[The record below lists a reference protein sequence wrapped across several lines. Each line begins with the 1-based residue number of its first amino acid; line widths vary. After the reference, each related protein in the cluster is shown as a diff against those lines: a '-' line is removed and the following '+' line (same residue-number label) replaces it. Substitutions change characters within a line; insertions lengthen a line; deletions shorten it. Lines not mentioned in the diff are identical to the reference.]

1 MVVEVV
7 QRVVRGTPQAIA
19 EVLAR
24 TGTGTVIHTAY
35 IERLNGTFRSALA
48 PWVRRGR
55 LGSAPKHADGREVLG
70 QVRLPLLLVP

>member
-1 MVVEVV
+1 VEVV

-35 IERLNGTFRSALA
+35 LERLNGTFRSALA
-48 PWVRRGR
+48 PLVRRG
-55 LGSAPKHADGREVLG
+55 APWRNAKAR
-70 QVRLPLLLVP
+70 